1 MSEDAQAGAVTEGS
15 GEEQSRAPDG
25 ASRRGFLRAIAIA
38 GGGLALGAGVGRVMA
53 DPASATVRPKTAKEI
68 ADALLEGN
76 RRFASGASQHPHLS
90 AEVRAQQATKQTP
103 FAAVLACADSRV
115 APELV
120 FGQGIGDLF
129 VVRVAGNTAT
139 AEAVASLAYA
149 VEHLGVGF
157 IMVLGHESCGAV
169 KATVE
174 AVASGKSAGELEVL
188 VGPIRPAVKSVADR
202 NREPTEVLS
211 DAVEANA
218 RLAASGLHRASAILE
233 EAIERRK
240 LTIQAA
246 TYSVRTSLVTPLTT
260 VA

>member
-1 MSEDAQAGAVTEGS
+1 
-15 GEEQSRAPDG
+15 
-25 ASRRGFLRAIAIA
+25 
-38 GGGLALGAGVGRVMA
+38 
-53 DPASATVRPKTAKEI
+53 
-68 ADALLEGN
+68 
-76 RRFASGASQHPHLS
+76 
-90 AEVRAQQATKQTP
+90 
-103 FAAVLACADSRV
+103 V

-120 FGQGIGDLF
+120 FDQGIGDLF

-169 KATVE
+169 KATVD
-174 AVASGKSAGELEVL
+174 AVESGKSVGELEVL
-188 VGPIRPAVKSVADR
+188 VGPIRPAVRSVTDR
-202 NREPTEVLS
+202 DREPAEVLNE
-211 DAVEANA
+211 AVEANA
-218 RLAASGLHRASAILE
+218 RMTAAGLHRASAILE